1 MMAPED
7 VPTLLAAALV
17 GFPIDG
23 GNEVGG
29 GSCPLKLKT
38 ATVGN
43 LNGT

>member
-7 VPTLLAAALV
+7 VPTLLAA

-29 GSCPLKLKT
+29 GSCPPKLKT